1 MRALQAPLSMGF
13 SRQEYWSGLPWPPPG
28 DLTHPGIEPMPLAS
42 PASAGGFFTTST
54 TWETSKSHSTLLL
67 SSLHLLSTYYI
78 PGALDMEDTRMN
90 INTLH
95 ERGII
100 IPTNVSSHL
109 GPVLWR
115 SGVWTFGGCHD
126 RYLIWSRGQGKPLW
140 ESDNSAEKWRVGR
153 GGKMWFRQ
161 PFVLWY

>member
-1 MRALQAPLSMGF
+1 MDYSLPGSSVHAILQARILECVVMPS
-13 SRQEYWSGLPWPPPG
+13 SG
-28 DLTHPGIEPMPLAS
+28 DLPNPGIEPVFLIS

-109 GPVLWR
+109 GPVL
-115 SGVWTFGGCHD
+115 
-126 RYLIWSRGQGKPLW
+126 
-140 ESDNSAEKWRVGR
+140 
-153 GGKMWFRQ
+153 
-161 PFVLWY
+161 